1 MPNIRPY
8 ETQTDIPPNAPSG
21 RAAAAGAGDFGGYAA
36 QAFSN
41 LGGTIG
47 QISDEME
54 RRRKEEEEK
63 LKRAEEQA
71 EVSELNV
78 KISKAQEEWSTNLD
92 ERLNSA
98 APGDKTIVPKF
109 TDELDNYFSQLG
121 QDIKTE
127 KGRQY
132 FNEQTANLH
141 THLLTAAYQ
150 GQARLAG
157 VKAKEDFNTALNSSS
172 SALVNDPSSFSIT
185 LQRNNAYINQLVDSG
200 LSSADA
206 AQLRINSTNELATSA
221 IRGWISLS
229 HQEAKQQL
237 DSGQWNDFIDGQ
249 TKVQMY
255 GEIEQA
261 ERAERIETERQISR
275 NQTKNYFDL
284 YKQTRDA
291 ESETELELVDEEINR
306 LYNDS
311 NELGT
316 GGLTDGHV
324 FKLSGIVDSRREKIG
339 KITSARE
346 DIDSRLKIGM
356 GLDSSIKEHRDYVDQ
371 VYESLE
377 VPDENIGEFVSE
389 YQIIPAF
396 VKSRVTTGLSNPD
409 NNTVLETSRMVKSIH
424 DNAPVAYRQFNDF
437 EAARFMEIAALEESS
452 FPDPVK
458 FVKNSLTR
466 SSEEKTAINEH
477 YKQVKGKDKDRNT
490 NAFALGDYIQ
500 RDFEQENE
508 RHRQEIFGID
518 FPVPFTTAA
527 DPDPQ
532 VTARYD
538 NLVRAHFE
546 NMAIPDMDTA
556 RERAWENLKDTI
568 ELDLTKP
575 QAPAIRNIRPAE
587 EVRRGYANKLA
598 NLNTDEIVKEA
609 ELLAGK
615 TNQAATEFEN
625 IQKRI
630 KSGETVSEKEVEKV
644 ITQLN
649 EGTAKAEILQ
659 EYQSGFMNNLD
670 FGSWS
675 KGGLAGMVRWY
686 FKRKGEEA
694 ADLEFAGRIKSLDAE
709 IKQMESRD
717 LNDDETRQLHNLKNQ
732 KQSLIDTFDD
742 IITERYEDFNQ
753 AVEKAEQQEDIDFGM
768 IFEAAKNDPGGLSAH
783 LVNAMIA
790 DPEYFA
796 VPLGALR
803 TAGLAAKTTAQM
815 TKAAQMTA
823 KIVVGAG
830 SAGVM
835 GAVAE
840 IPISMARQLG
850 DSDVISSKRTLNEVQ
865 IAAGASALFG
875 AFLGPFAKAK
885 IPNKEAL
892 KKALEKSIS
901 EGGDVHTSIK
911 SVLDSFGI
919 EKTDVEI
926 QKSMDTAGEKAG
938 INWGEV
944 TTDLGAAPPKEP
956 LAGNVIE
963 FQASVGKTINI
974 IRDRKGGVIVEYSGV
989 NKLNLAPDEV
999 LEAQVPA
1006 SQIANLWENLKAGEW
1021 ELINVDALPFNKNKV
1036 EIIVPG
1042 HAKLLTK
1049 AELAKTKDV
1058 PIIGRPELRLDA
1070 GRINPK
1076 LAASMIIIGGSAF
1089 GLSTTAISA
1098 DGENTGGIG
1107 DALLGSAI
1115 VGIAALAGYKGI
1127 GLAARAIKKATVSLE
1142 QAITRD
1148 DLFRMRRGNIATGQ
1162 RQVWIASQAV
1172 LEELPDKASRAKVTR
1187 WIDGDDSI
1195 KLTAEEHATAQEIQG
1210 YFRSLGNLAER
1221 EGIINGMLE
1230 NYVTHLWKRDKG
1242 LIDRLLQAAGAGK
1255 FKFGKER
1262 TIPTIKEGEAM
1273 GLKLE
1278 TDDIAEIMKTYGN
1291 ALHVAVQNKR
1301 IMNLLKDEIAPDSGK
1316 PFIMAIDDAPK
1327 GYQTI
1332 NDVKQLQG
1340 MAVHPDLAPPLKMAF
1355 GTFDPPMW
1363 YRGMLA
1369 LNFAM
1374 KRSLVALSA
1383 FHANA
1388 LLESSLFSG
1397 LNPKNIPRYADQLRT
1412 GQAGDIVDEGLKAG
1426 LKIGTIEDVGTDI
1439 FYSSLKS
1446 AQESIDKLDGVFGA
1460 IVKSTVGTGLRLFEG
1475 ANRKMDY
1482 FMWDRVMTGG
1492 KIAVFAKE
1500 MEKALLNPANK
1511 DVPRDV
1517 LAREIAG
1524 SVNDMFGGQNW
1535 AAMAERFTSRLGR
1548 AVAFDALSPK
1558 SRTFMQL
1565 LMFAPDWTISNL
1577 KVIAKAIPGFA
1588 ENPRAQALH
1597 FNYFLRG
1604 AAFFGI
1610 VGNTINIM
1618 MSGHPL
1624 WENKEPLMLELG
1636 DGRKMQ
1642 FSKQFIEP
1650 FKWVQK
1656 PWQTAGSKL
1665 GIIPKEM
1672 TTQITEKEWI
1682 SPYWAPRMFDEDAG
1696 TAERTFHRARHA
1708 AQNFEPIFMQQ
1719 LHEQGLAEGIS
1730 GFLGHPIY
1738 GYKK

>member
-396 VKSRVTTGLSNPD
+396 VKSRVTTGMSNHD

-598 NLNTDEIVKEA
+598 NLNTNEIVKEA
-609 ELLAGK
+609 ELLTGK

-659 EYQSGFMNNLD
+659 EYQSGFMNN
-670 FGSWS
+670 
-675 KGGLAGMVRWY
+675 
-686 FKRKGEEA
+686 
-694 ADLEFAGRIKSLDAE
+694 
-709 IKQMESRD
+709 
-717 LNDDETRQLHNLKNQ
+717 
-732 KQSLIDTFDD
+732 
-742 IITERYEDFNQ
+742 
-753 AVEKAEQQEDIDFGM
+753 IDFGM

-885 IPNKEAL
+885 IPNKKAL

-963 FQASVGKTINI
+963 FQASVGKTIKI

-1142 QAITRD
+1142 QAI
-1148 DLFRMRRGNIATGQ
+1148 I
-1162 RQVWIASQAV
+1162 
-1172 LEELPDKASRAKVTR
+1172 
-1187 WIDGDDSI
+1187 
-1195 KLTAEEHATAQEIQG
+1195 
-1210 YFRSLGNLAER
+1210 
-1221 EGIINGMLE
+1221 
-1230 NYVTHLWKRDKG
+1230 
-1242 LIDRLLQAAGAGK
+1242 
-1255 FKFGKER
+1255 
-1262 TIPTIKEGEAM
+1262 
-1273 GLKLE
+1273 
-1278 TDDIAEIMKTYGN
+1278 
-1291 ALHVAVQNKR
+1291 
-1301 IMNLLKDEIAPDSGK
+1301 
-1316 PFIMAIDDAPK
+1316 
-1327 GYQTI
+1327 
-1332 NDVKQLQG
+1332 
-1340 MAVHPDLAPPLKMAF
+1340 
-1355 GTFDPPMW
+1355 
-1363 YRGMLA
+1363 
-1369 LNFAM
+1369 
-1374 KRSLVALSA
+1374 
-1383 FHANA
+1383 
-1388 LLESSLFSG
+1388 
-1397 LNPKNIPRYADQLRT
+1397 
-1412 GQAGDIVDEGLKAG
+1412 
-1426 LKIGTIEDVGTDI
+1426 
-1439 FYSSLKS
+1439 
-1446 AQESIDKLDGVFGA
+1446 
-1460 IVKSTVGTGLRLFEG
+1460 
-1475 ANRKMDY
+1475 
-1482 FMWDRVMTGG
+1482 
-1492 KIAVFAKE
+1492 
-1500 MEKALLNPANK
+1500 
-1511 DVPRDV
+1511 
-1517 LAREIAG
+1517 
-1524 SVNDMFGGQNW
+1524 
-1535 AAMAERFTSRLGR
+1535 
-1548 AVAFDALSPK
+1548 
-1558 SRTFMQL
+1558 
-1565 LMFAPDWTISNL
+1565 
-1577 KVIAKAIPGFA
+1577 
-1588 ENPRAQALH
+1588 
-1597 FNYFLRG
+1597 
-1604 AAFFGI
+1604 
-1610 VGNTINIM
+1610 
-1618 MSGHPL
+1618 
-1624 WENKEPLMLELG
+1624 
-1636 DGRKMQ
+1636 
-1642 FSKQFIEP
+1642 
-1650 FKWVQK
+1650 
-1656 PWQTAGSKL
+1656 
-1665 GIIPKEM
+1665 
-1672 TTQITEKEWI
+1672 
-1682 SPYWAPRMFDEDAG
+1682 
-1696 TAERTFHRARHA
+1696 
-1708 AQNFEPIFMQQ
+1708 
-1719 LHEQGLAEGIS
+1719 
-1730 GFLGHPIY
+1730 
-1738 GYKK
+1738 